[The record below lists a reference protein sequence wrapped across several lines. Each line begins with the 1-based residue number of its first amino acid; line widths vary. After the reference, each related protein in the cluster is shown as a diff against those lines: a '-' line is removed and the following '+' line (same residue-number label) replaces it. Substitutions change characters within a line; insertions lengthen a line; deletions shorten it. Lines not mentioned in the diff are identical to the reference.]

1 MSFCE
6 ANNTNTTGGL
16 DHQPGCNAP
25 ATGVECGKA
34 RPLVGGREEG
44 AGEGS
49 AMEAMA
55 TTADTSGGKG
65 KGEGEG
71 QDMSA
76 KVAKMQAEVRAP
88 GFGLAA

>member
-1 MSFCE
+1 MSFFE

-16 DHQPGCNAP
+16 DHQPDGNTL
-25 ATGVECGKA
+25 ATGVVCGDA
-34 RPLVGGREEG
+34 RPLVSGSEEG

-55 TTADTSGGKG
+55 TTADKSGW
-65 KGEGEG
+65 GEG

-76 KVAKMQAEVRAP
+76 KVTKMQAEVRAP
-88 GFGLAA
+88 GDWLLNC